1 MPISGFYDYKNKY
14 QSGLTN
20 EVTPAQIPAELE
32 ERLQSAALKAH
43 RALHLGV
50 YSRSDFIYDKDS
62 DRLVFLEANTLP
74 GMTPMSL
81 LPKEATAAGI
91 EYGELCDMIV
101 RESMKQ
107 S

>member
-1 MPISGFYDYKNKY
+1 MRFISVFTAVRILY
-14 QSGLTN
+14 
-20 EVTPAQIPAELE
+20 
-32 ERLQSAALKAH
+32 
-43 RALHLGV
+43 
-50 YSRSDFIYDKDS
+50 KDS

-81 LPKEATAAGI
+81 LPKEAAAAGI